1 LAHPVCSSHKNS
13 VICSISSLLFFTHAN
28 GSRSGKVFTS
38 VCLCVCLSVF
48 HNISKTDAAR
58 MTKLDTEVFHDK
70 SGKPDYFEAKRSKV
84 KVKSHNI
91 IADVSVCTLVNAGF
105 FSLETT
111 YFC

>member
-1 LAHPVCSSHKNS
+1 
-13 VICSISSLLFFTHAN
+13 
-28 GSRSGKVFTS
+28 
-38 VCLCVCLSVF
+38 
-48 HNISKTDAAR
+48 